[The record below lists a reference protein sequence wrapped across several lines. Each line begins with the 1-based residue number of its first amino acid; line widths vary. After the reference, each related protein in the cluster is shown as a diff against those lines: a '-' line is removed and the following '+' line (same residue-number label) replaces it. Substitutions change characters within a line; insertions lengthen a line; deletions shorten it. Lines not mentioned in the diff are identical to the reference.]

1 MRVLLAFVFL
11 AAILRIPS
19 LFEPYW
25 YGDEAIYLAL
35 GEGIRQNLVLYR
47 DIFDHKPPAIYL
59 LAAAAGSVFWF
70 RLILLFW
77 HAATIVLFWEL
88 CGHLFS
94 KKPKIVI
101 LATGLF
107 TLLTTIP
114 LLEGNIA
121 NSEIFMI
128 APTIAGLLLVFT
140 GKKSSFLKLF
150 LAGILFSLAGLFK
163 VPAFFD
169 FLALIV
175 FWLFSAKPSLKA
187 LKELV
192 RKMVIVGLGLFIPI
206 LAGGAY
212 FWSQGAFPQFIDA
225 SWSQNFTYLS
235 RWQAPSLSVF
245 ETIAQAGLVARA
257 VILGGIIFILF
268 VFRKRF
274 DTPTLFASIWFSFTL
289 FAALIPGRPYPH
301 YIIQVIPPLS
311 LLVAILALGR
321 ERYRFLPIPFLGVL
335 LFSLVF
341 YKFYYYPSFP
351 YYKNFIEF
359 AMGQKSQMQYFEHFD
374 RRMPSLY
381 TLNAFLSQRTTK
393 KDKIFIWGT
402 MPELYALSGRLPPGR
417 YITSFHITDFQG
429 EEETLKALE
438 NNKPAY
444 IFTLREEQRPFPGF
458 SAFLQSNYIYL
469 QNIDT
474 VDVWKLF
481 DPKLMNTYKGI

>member
-11 AAILRIPS
+11 AIILRVPS

-25 YGDEAIYLAL
+25 YGDEAIYLTL
-35 GEGIRQNLVLYR
+35 GEGIRQNLVFYK
-47 DIFDHKPPAIYL
+47 DIFDHKPPAIYF
-59 LAAAAGSVFWF
+59 LAAVAGSVFWF

-88 CGHLFS
+88 CEYLFS
-94 KKPKIVI
+94 KKPKMVI

-128 APTIAGLLLVFT
+128 GPTIAGFLLVFT

-150 LAGILFSLAGLFK
+150 LAGILFSLATLFK

-175 FWLFSAKPSLKA
+175 FWLFSVKLSIKA
-187 LKELV
+187 LKETIK
-192 RKMVIVGLGLFIPI
+192 KMVVVGLGLLPPI
-206 LAGGAY
+206 LASIIY
-212 FWSQGAFPQFIDA
+212 FWSQDALPQFIYS

-235 RWQAPSLSVF
+235 RWQAPALSVF

-257 VILGGIIFILF
+257 AVLGGIILTLF

-274 DTPTLFASIWFSFTL
+274 DTPTLFASIWFSFAL

-311 LLVAILALGR
+311 ILVAILALGK
-321 ERYRFLPIPFLGVL
+321 ERYRFLSIPFLGVL
-335 LFSLVF
+335 LLSLVF

-359 AMGQKSQMQYFEHFD
+359 AVGQKSQMQYFEHFD
-374 RRMPSLY
+374 RRMPTLY
-381 TLNAFLSQRTTK
+381 TLNAFLSQRTTRD
-393 KDKIFIWGT
+393 DKIFIWGT

-429 EEETLKALE
+429 EEETLKSLE

-444 IFTLREEQRPFPGF
+444 IFTLREEQRSFPGF
-458 SAFLQSNYIYL
+458 SSFLQSNYIYL

-481 DPKLMNTYKGI
+481 DPKLMKI